1 MIVGSGSWQNR
12 SHTHNRVAGCNG
24 KSSQTGKLEVAGE
37 RRKEK
42 GKGEISK
49 SFSLFM
55 GKERRG
61 EWVSYTNNNV
71 HQDEKTNSERVKRDR
86 MVMMLGSKQS
96 T

>member
-1 MIVGSGSWQNR
+1 MLVVEVGRIG
-12 SHTHNRVAGCNG
+12 HTHNRVAGCNG

-55 GKERRG
+55 ERR
-61 EWVSYTNNNV
+61 E
-71 HQDEKTNSERVKRDR
+71 ERRVGQ
-86 MVMMLGSKQS
+86 LYKQQCS
-96 T
+96 SRRKDKLRKGG